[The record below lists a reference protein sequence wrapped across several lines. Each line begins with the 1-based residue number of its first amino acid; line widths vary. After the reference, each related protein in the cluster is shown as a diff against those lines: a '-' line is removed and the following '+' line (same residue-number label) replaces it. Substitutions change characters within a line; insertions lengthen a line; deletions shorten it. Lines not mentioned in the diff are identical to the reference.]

1 MTFECAV
8 FRRVH
13 VTQSVVEWLSGDY
26 EVEPG
31 HGANRSEYLYKHNIT
46 TYLIKYKQSRMK
58 VLFNVVVVIIIIII
72 TIIIL
77 FRHMIKAS
85 NCTCINIKNI
95 V

>member
-1 MTFECAV
+1 M
-8 FRRVH
+8 
-13 VTQSVVEWLSGDY
+13 TQSVVEWLSGDY

-46 TYLIKYKQSRMK
+46 TYLIKDKQSRMK
-58 VLFNVVVVIIIIII
+58 VLFNVIIIIIII

-85 NCTCINIKNI
+85 NCTCINIKNMCKLDL
-95 V
+95 